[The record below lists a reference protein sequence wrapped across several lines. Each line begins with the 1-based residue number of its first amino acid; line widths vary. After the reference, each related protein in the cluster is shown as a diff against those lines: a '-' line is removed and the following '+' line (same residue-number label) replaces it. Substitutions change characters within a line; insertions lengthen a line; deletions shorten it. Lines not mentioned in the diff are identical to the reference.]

1 MLHQPVFTLAL
12 YPVYS
17 NFFFLLLG
25 GQFLRNARAV
35 AFNPEPSE
43 SLDVLTRVLQVL
55 TKLEFIVCNQRRNW
69 DNCVS
74 LFVNQELSFSDF
86 R

>member
-1 MLHQPVFTLAL
+1 VLHYAVFTLVL
-12 YPVYS
+12 YPVH
-17 NFFFLLLG
+17 NDFFFLLLG

-55 TKLEFIVCNQRRNW
+55 TKVEFNAGN
-69 DNCVS
+69 
-74 LFVNQELSFSDF
+74 
-86 R
+86 

>member
-1 MLHQPVFTLAL
+1 L
-12 YPVYS
+12 YPVH
-17 NFFFLLLG
+17 NDFFFLLLG

-55 TKLEFIVCNQRRNW
+55 TKVEFNAGN
-69 DNCVS
+69 
-74 LFVNQELSFSDF
+74 
-86 R
+86 